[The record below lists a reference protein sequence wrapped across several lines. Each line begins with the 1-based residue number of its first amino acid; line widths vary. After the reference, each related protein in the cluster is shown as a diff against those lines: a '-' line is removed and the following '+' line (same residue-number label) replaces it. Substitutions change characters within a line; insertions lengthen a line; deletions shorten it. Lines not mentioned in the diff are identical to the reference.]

1 MVSPKIRTDLFFDRQ
16 RVITAMDRAEK
27 RALSKAGAF
36 VRRRAQSSLRRR
48 KKSSPP
54 GKPPSRHAGT
64 QQSLKFILF
73 LYEPHNHGVV
83 VGPVKFTGAGDV
95 PNLMEHGGTAVIRS
109 NARSKVARYPR
120 RPFMGPAL
128 EAVATELPAIFSGEV
143 RV

>member
-36 VRRRAQSSLRRR
+36 VRKAAQSSLRRR
-48 KKSSPP
+48 KKSSRP
-54 GKPPSRHAGT
+54 GQPPSRHAAT
-64 QQSLKFILF
+64 NQSLRFILF
-73 LYEPHNHGVV
+73 NYEPNNHGVV
-83 VGPVKFTGAGDV
+83 VGPVRFTGSEDT
-95 PNLMEHGGTAVIRS
+95 PNVMEYGGTVVR
-109 NARSKVARYPR
+109 RSKSGSKVQRYPA

-128 EAVATELPAIFSGEV
+128 EQVAQELPSVFAREV